1 MPKAKPVPD
10 TTRGPG
16 FTRRRLL
23 LSAATLTGA
32 AWLGSGAV
40 SRALAEGSATDIPA
54 RSPLGLPTDLKN
66 PREVLSSGGR
76 FRLDLTMRQSEIELP
91 YARAKLRLYEG
102 EIPGPTF
109 RVAPGDDME
118 ITLHN
123 DMPPNTD
130 PSAVVLNTPN
140 EFSTTN
146 LHFHGFHVSPKGN
159 SDNVYLQIHP
169 GESFNYIVR
178 LPEDHPAG
186 NYWYHPHRHGSV
198 ALQVAS
204 GCGGMMIV
212 GGALDEVPEVAAAIE
227 RVMVFQC
234 PVVDPKA
241 EDLDSYDTI
250 WSLDAE
256 RFWLV
261 NGEYRPRI
269 YMRAGEVQHWRML
282 NAGDQQFLPMRL
294 DGLEL
299 YEIGFDGNPYP
310 EARQTDEIFLAPGNR
325 MNLMVKA
332 LEPGSYTLRR
342 PAFSQGKQPLDEVL
356 MAEVI
361 VLPAN
366 TARIAPDV
374 KMGTELP
381 KGPLPRN
388 AILSDITDAEIV
400 RTRQIVLGVS
410 DVQGMFKDT
419 VFTLNGAPFD
429 PQRDD
434 IVARLGEAE
443 EWELVNTTPYP
454 HPIHVHVNPM
464 QVTKINGVPLAD
476 PQWQDTIA
484 VPAAGTVTLRMRF
497 TDFDGRFVMHC
508 HILPHEDLGMMFNVA
523 IQA

>member
-1 MPKAKPVPD
+1 MPQVKFDPAH
-10 TTRGPG
+10 TRQNGI
-16 FTRRRLL
+16 TRRSLL
-23 LSAATLTGA
+23 LSAASIGGT
-32 AWLGSGAV
+32 AWLGTGVMTGAFAA
-40 SRALAEGSATDIPA
+40 SSATEVPA
-54 RSPLGLPTDLKN
+54 RSPLGLDGDLKN
-66 PREVLSSGGR
+66 PREVNSVGGR
-76 FRLDLTMRQSEIELP
+76 FKLDLTMKQSQVELP
-91 YARAKLRLYEG
+91 YAKAKLRLYEG

-123 DMPPNTD
+123 DMPPNAD
-130 PSAVVLNTPN
+130 PSPAVLNTPN

-178 LPEDHPAG
+178 LPDDHPAG

-204 GCGGMMIV
+204 GCGGMMV
-212 GGALDEVPEVAAAIE
+212 VRGTLDDVPEVAAAIE

-241 EDLDSYDTI
+241 EDLESYDTI

-256 RFWLV
+256 RYWLV
-261 NGEYRPRI
+261 NGQYHPRI
-269 YMRAGEVQHWRML
+269 YMRAGEVQHWRLL
-282 NAGDQQFLPMRL
+282 NAGDQQFLPMQL
-294 DGLEL
+294 DGLGL

-310 EARQTDEIFLAPGNR
+310 EARQTDEIFIAPGNR

-332 LEPGSYTLRR
+332 TEPGSYMLKR
-342 PAFSQGKQPLDEVL
+342 PAFMQGKAQLEEVL

-361 VLPAN
+361 VLPADSD
-366 TARIAPDV
+366 RIAPDV

-381 KGPLPRN
+381 KGPLPKN
-388 AILSDITDAEIV
+388 SILTDITDDEII
-400 RTRQIVLGVS
+400 RSRQIVLGVS
-410 DVQGMFKDT
+410 DEKGMFKDT
-419 VFTLNGAPFD
+419 VFTLNGEPFD
-429 PQRDD
+429 PKRDD
-434 IVARLGEAE
+434 IVAKVGEAE
-443 EWELVNTTPYP
+443 EWELVNTTPFP

-464 QVTKINGVPLAD
+464 QVIKVNGEPL
-476 PQWQDTIA
+476 PHKQWQDTIA

-508 HILPHEDLGMMFNVA
+508 HILPHEDLGMMLNVA

>member
-1 MPKAKPVPD
+1 MPQAKPDPFA
-10 TTRGPG
+10 PHAKEL
-16 FTRRRLL
+16 TRRTLL
-23 LSAATLTGA
+23 LSTASVGGA
-32 AWLGSGAV
+32 ALLGAV
-40 SRALAEGSATDIPA
+40 GAAGAFAAGAETEIPA
-54 RSPLGLPTDLKN
+54 RSPLGLAADLPN
-66 PREVLSSGGR
+66 PREVHSVAGR
-76 FRLDLTMRQSEIELP
+76 FRLDLTMKQSQIELP
-91 YARAKLRLYEG
+91 YAQAKLRLYEG

-109 RVAPGDDME
+109 RVLPGDDME

-123 DMPPNTD
+123 DMPPNAD
-130 PSAVVLNTPN
+130 PSPAVLNTPN

-212 GGALDEVPEVAAAIE
+212 GGTLDEVPEVAAAIE

-256 RFWLV
+256 RYWLV
-261 NGEYRPRI
+261 NGQYHPRI

-282 NAGDQQFLPMRL
+282 NAGDQQFLPMTL

-299 YEIGFDGNPYP
+299 HEIGFDGNPYP

-332 LEPGSYTLRR
+332 LEPGSYMLRR
-342 PAFSQGKQPLDEVL
+342 PAFSQGKQPLEEVL

-361 VLPAN
+361 VLPADTN
-366 TARIAPDV
+366 RIAPDV

-381 KGPLPRN
+381 KGPLPKN
-388 AILSDITDAEIV
+388 KVLTDIPDDEIV

-410 DVQGMFKDT
+410 DVEGMFKDT
-419 VFTLNGAPFD
+419 VFTLNGEPFD
-429 PQRDD
+429 PKRDD
-434 IVARLGEAE
+434 IVAKLGEAE
-443 EWELVNTTPYP
+443 EWELVNTTPFP

-464 QVTKINGVPLAD
+464 QVIKINGEPLAN
-476 PQWQDTIA
+476 PQWQDTVA